1 MRMNAVKDISNAGKI
16 ASIVIPI
23 TTRMASEVSLDLPAL
38 PPLKRISTP
47 GAEEL
52 VLGAINLAAG
62 TEDLD
67 SANDSDMVAALC
79 AEPASACAKP
89 NVAHKIVNTQIRTNN
104 K

>member
-1 MRMNAVKDISNAGKI
+1 MNAVKDISNAGRT

-23 TTRMASEVSLDLPAL
+23 TTRMASEVSLDLPA

-52 VLGAINLAAG
+52 VFGAMNLATGA
-62 TEDLD
+62 EDFD
-67 SANDSDMVAALC
+67 SANESDMVAALC

-89 NVAHKIVNTQIRTNN
+89 NVAHKIVNTQIRTIN

>member
-1 MRMNAVKDISNAGKI
+1 MRMNAVKDISNAGRT

-23 TTRMASEVSLDLPAL
+23 TTRMASEVSLDLPAP

-52 VLGAINLAAG
+52 DFGAINLAAG
-62 TEDLD
+62 TEGLD
-67 SANDSDMVAALC
+67 SVNESDMVAALC
-79 AEPASACAKP
+79 AEPASACARP
-89 NVAHKIVNTQIRTNN
+89 NAAHKMVNTQIRTIN